1 MITYQRKPC
10 VVFGLSNAESFCKTS
25 QITKTSFL
33 FKIVSA
39 HIVLFYTLYHIIYV
53 FINDVTTAY
62 HTVHKNKKAAR
73 SHAQCAIIKFGQ
85 FDFFFMKGLAT
96 YFAVALYND
105 QNCVQ
110 QHSDASLRYFRGSTD
125 VEFGLYSNL
134 YQLSKLSFYYFRSQ
148 CKLYFVFI
156 QVHDFV

>member
-1 MITYQRKPC
+1 MTPSQRKLC

-39 HIVLFYTLYHIIYV
+39 HIVLFYTLDHIRIHKRCYYRH
-53 FINDVTTAY
+53 TT
-62 HTVHKNKKAAR
+62 TVHKNKKAAR